1 MADSL
6 VIEGYASL
14 FGAEDLAG
22 DVVRAGA
29 FTRSLARGRTV
40 PMLLQHAGGS
50 AGRWNVMREDGRGL
64 FVRGLVTDESVRG
77 IAALKLIRDKV
88 LGGLSIGFIARDWSP
103 RSVRGRELRV
113 LELPQV
119 QQHVAGLD
127 QRRPGVTGA
136 HHPHA
141 MSGGRRIAD
150 DAAYL
155 VQTPGAVQGR
165 RPELHR
171 PPPVAN
177 ARHSGA
183 PASL

>member
-29 FTRSLARGRTV
+29 FTRSLARERTV

-113 LELPQV
+113 LELTEVSLVTSPM
-119 QQHVAGLD
+119 L
-127 QRRPGVTGA
+127 PGARFAPV
-136 HHPHA
+136 
-141 MSGGRRIAD
+141 GGD
-150 DAAYL
+150 FSL
-155 VQTPGAVQGR
+155 QTPGFVRA
-165 RPELHR
+165 
-171 PPPVAN
+171 A
-177 ARHSGA
+177 
-183 PASL
+183 